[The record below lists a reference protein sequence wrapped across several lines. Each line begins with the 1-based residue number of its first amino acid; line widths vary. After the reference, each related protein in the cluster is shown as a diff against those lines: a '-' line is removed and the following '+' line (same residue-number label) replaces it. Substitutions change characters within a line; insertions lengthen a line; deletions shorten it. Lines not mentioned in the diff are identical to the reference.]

1 MEPPPLAD
9 FSGLDALRDAG
20 FEGFVPLVT
29 LDASAVPQR
38 PGLYT
43 VVRPSTKEPH
53 FLDASVGGWFK
64 GKDPSVPVARL
75 ESRWLTTTPVV
86 YIGKAGGST
95 SGANLAGR
103 LTQYRRFCN
112 GEPVGHW
119 GGRFICQLA
128 DLPDL
133 LVAWRPSSGEATSE
147 DTAAIDEF
155 KLQYGQYPFANLR
168 R

>member
-9 FSGLDALRDAG
+9 FSSIDAMRGAG
-20 FEGFVPLVT
+20 FEGFAPLVT
-29 LDASAVPQR
+29 LDTSTVPQL
-38 PGLYT
+38 PGMYV
-43 VVRPSTKEPH
+43 VVRTALGAPR

-64 GKDPSVPVARL
+64 GKNPSVPVARL

-95 SGANLAGR
+95 SAAHLAGR
-103 LTQYRRFCN
+103 LMQYRRFCN

-133 LVAWRPSSGEATSE
+133 LVAWRPSRGKAASE

-155 KLQYGQYPFANLR
+155 KVQYGQFPFANLR